1 MTVKNLNSQEFN
13 AFLNKIRKGEYLEV
27 SDFLSMR
34 RYASGQMEKS
44 QLQNALISGY
54 QALQERIVELQALL
68 RQGKSDGPR

>member
-13 AFLNKIRKGEYLEV
+13 AFLNKIRKGEHLEV

-34 RYASGQMEKS
+34 RYASVQMEKS

-54 QALQERIVELQALL
+54 QALQERIAELQAALM
-68 RQGKSDGPR
+68 

>member
-13 AFLNKIRKGEYLEV
+13 AFLDKIRNGEYLEV

-54 QALQERIVELQALL
+54 QAHQDRIAELQAGL
-68 RQGKSDGPR
+68 R

>member
-13 AFLNKIRKGEYLEV
+13 TFLNKIRKGECLEV

-54 QALQERIVELQALL
+54 QALQERIAELQAGL
-68 RQGKSDGPR
+68 R

>member
-13 AFLNKIRKGEYLEV
+13 TFLNKIRKGEHLEV

-54 QALQERIVELQALL
+54 QALQERIAELQAGL
-68 RQGKSDGPR
+68 R